1 MESPVIAKVG
11 LSIVSEKN
19 ARENLETE
27 VIGFDFDAV
36 RSAARSAWE
45 QALSA
50 ITVEGGNTDDLKNF
64 YTAMY
69 HSMVVPNV
77 VSDVNG
83 EYRRHNMEVGQLP
96 KGKVQYLHFR
106 FGILSVHGIR

>member
-1 MESPVIAKVG
+1 MVSAGVKLNGTDLQACLSFDNSNGEPVIAKVG

-45 QALSA
+45 QALCYYGKRRQYGRLEEFLYSH
-50 ITVEGGNTDDLKNF
+50 VSF
-64 YTAMY
+64 YGCTQCR
-69 HSMVVPNV
+69 
-77 VSDVNG
+77 
-83 EYRRHNMEVGQLP
+83 E
-96 KGKVQYLHFR
+96 
-106 FGILSVHGIR
+106 